1 MIDLKNIKNIIF
13 DLGGVILNVDYLKT
27 IEAFK
32 QIGIIDYDKIYT
44 QNHQNELFNK
54 IEKGTISMQGFR
66 NEIRK
71 LSVNNITDDQIDE
84 AWNSMV
90 LDFPPERFDLLKE
103 LKNHFNCYLLSN
115 TNEIHFIFYTNL
127 LYKTFKIKNL
137 SELFLKEYY
146 SHIIGM
152 RKPDIKFYELV
163 LNENQLIPSETL
175 FIDDTA
181 INIEIADKTGINTYL
196 LQKNETICKIF
207 KNYI

>member
-1 MIDLKNIKNIIF
+1 
-13 DLGGVILNVDYLKT
+13 
-27 IEAFK
+27 
-32 QIGIIDYDKIYT
+32 
-44 QNHQNELFNK
+44 
-54 IEKGTISMQGFR
+54 
-66 NEIRK
+66 
-71 LSVNNITDDQIDE
+71 
-84 AWNSMV
+84 MV
-90 LDFPPERFDLLKE
+90 LDFPPERFALLKE
-103 LKNHFNCYLLSN
+103 LKKHFNTYLLSN

-163 LNENQLIPSETL
+163 LNENNLIPSETL

-196 LQKNETICKIF
+196 LQKNETICNIF
-207 KNYI
+207 KNYM